1 MGRSATGCTTVGTRL
16 FPVSSILLSIYMCYV
31 GLTCPLE
38 NVTWVPPGVHRKEDK
53 MSKGTIIGI
62 AVGVAGGVLFL
73 IAAVLVFWYYRRL
86 HKGKE
91 ASSQD
96 EAQNAVDDT
105 QGDKGA
111 PVLMDTNAICEID
124 GRRYR
129 VEMSDETG
137 KVELDAHEKAELPGD
152 FTFIRPAVA
161 DGEDSGGKGN
171 KLGKTESAK
180 LQQEISA
187 SQGEPATPL
196 TASTPLD
203 EPPSYQQTQEE
214 HLKRQW
220 EQEELAQQEQALLHK
235 SQQLDPH
242 RQTQS

>member
-1 MGRSATGCTTVGTRL
+1 
-16 FPVSSILLSIYMCYV
+16 
-31 GLTCPLE
+31 
-38 NVTWVPPGVHRKEDK
+38 